1 MTEIGRTSKY
11 FDCREDQRMYVE
23 KSNIFVIQ
31 GFKTSVDLYQKG
43 ILLQIDFVS
52 RCLQKNSALVYIQ
65 ELKKRGNTDKQIEED
80 LSSINF
86 LFFI

>member
-11 FDCREDQRMYVE
+11 FDCREDKRMYVE

-52 RCLQKNSALVYIQ
+52 RCL
-65 ELKKRGNTDKQIEED
+65 
-80 LSSINF
+80 
-86 LFFI
+86 

>member
-11 FDCREDQRMYVE
+11 FDCREEKRMYVE

-31 GFKTSVDLYQKG
+31 GFKTSIDLYQKG

-52 RCLQKNSALVYIQ
+52 RCLQKNSALAYIQ
-65 ELKKRGNTDKQIEED
+65 ELRKKGNTDT
-80 LSSINF
+80 
-86 LFFI
+86 